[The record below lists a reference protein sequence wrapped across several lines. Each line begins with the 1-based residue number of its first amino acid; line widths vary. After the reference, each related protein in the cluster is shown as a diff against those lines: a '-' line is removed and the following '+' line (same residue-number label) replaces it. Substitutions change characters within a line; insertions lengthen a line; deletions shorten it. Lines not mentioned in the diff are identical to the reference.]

1 MKIDVDLPKFDIPKD
16 FIVGDGIMG
25 DILNMYGLFPCKIK
39 AGVFAF
45 CTRGTIRVTI
55 NLDEHTARANDFITL
70 LPNTFIQ
77 IHEVSEDAEVCFVAF
92 SSRFLESINFIRTIS
107 NLIVTIIENPVVPLS
122 GNAAAIYKD
131 FFSLLVRADNAPD
144 SILFTDSLKPVL
156 DLLIQG
162 VVNMYRRFNTW
173 KEPVLS
179 RDKEIGDKEFKSKM
193 MNLIREDACGSN
205 TMCGGTIIR
214 IDGSGYS
221 GYSYMDNHAV
231 SGRVAVETHSKGK
244 SAFYS
249 KKIDKKRQNER
260 LLQRK
265 RDMERT
271 AKAAADRHDAR
282 VRIAKADKS
291 FSSIADLLKTRIAST
306 PSATL
311 ETFLPAGTDMPF
323 FDL

>member
-16 FIVGDGIMG
+16 FIVGDGITG

-131 FFSLLVRADNAPD
+131 FFSLLV
-144 SILFTDSLKPVL
+144 L

-179 RDKEIGDKEFKSKM
+179 RDKEIAREFVQLVWQYYTKERSASFYAGKLRITLPHFCYVIKKTTGMTALDIIANVVIMDAKAQLKST
-193 MNLIREDACGSN
+193 NLPIKDISIGL
-205 TMCGGTIIR
+205 
-214 IDGSGYS
+214 GYS
-221 GYSYMDNHAV
+221 N
-231 SGRVAVETHSKGK
+231 VA
-244 SAFYS
+244 
-249 KKIDKKRQNER
+249 
-260 LLQRK
+260 
-265 RDMERT
+265 
-271 AKAAADRHDAR
+271 
-282 VRIAKADKS
+282 
-291 FSSIADLLKTRIAST
+291 
-306 PSATL
+306 
-311 ETFLPAGTDMPF
+311 F
-323 FDL
+323 FDKYFRRYVGMSPLEYRNS

>member
-16 FIVGDGIMG
+16 FIVGDGITG

-156 DLLIQG
+156 
-162 VVNMYRRFNTW
+162 
-173 KEPVLS
+173 S
-179 RDKEIGDKEFKSKM
+179 RDKEIAREFVQLVWQYYTKERSASFYAGKLRITLPHFCYVIKKTTGMTALDIIANIVIMDAKAQLKST
-193 MNLIREDACGSN
+193 NLPIKEISIGL
-205 TMCGGTIIR
+205 
-214 IDGSGYS
+214 GYS
-221 GYSYMDNHAV
+221 N
-231 SGRVAVETHSKGK
+231 VA
-244 SAFYS
+244 
-249 KKIDKKRQNER
+249 
-260 LLQRK
+260 
-265 RDMERT
+265 
-271 AKAAADRHDAR
+271 
-282 VRIAKADKS
+282 
-291 FSSIADLLKTRIAST
+291 
-306 PSATL
+306 
-311 ETFLPAGTDMPF
+311 F
-323 FDL
+323 FDKYFRRYVGMSPLEYRNS

>member
-16 FIVGDGIMG
+16 FIVGDGITG

-179 RDKEIGDKEFKSKM
+179 RDKEIAREFVQLVWQYYTKERSALSMQEVADHLASFLLRDQKDDRDDSPRYYCQRRDNGCQSPTEINESPDKGNLYRTGLQQRRFLRQVFPSLRGDVTAGVSQQLSQPSYL
-193 MNLIREDACGSN
+193 NL
-205 TMCGGTIIR
+205 
-214 IDGSGYS
+214 
-221 GYSYMDNHAV
+221 
-231 SGRVAVETHSKGK
+231 
-244 SAFYS
+244 F
-249 KKIDKKRQNER
+249 R
-260 LLQRK
+260 LK
-265 RDMERT
+265 
-271 AKAAADRHDAR
+271 
-282 VRIAKADKS
+282 
-291 FSSIADLLKTRIAST
+291 
-306 PSATL
+306 
-311 ETFLPAGTDMPF
+311 
-323 FDL
+323 

>member
-1 MKIDVDLPKFDIPKD
+1 MLLLKQQNDVFMKIDVDLPKFDIPKD
-16 FIVGDGIMG
+16 FIVGDGITG

-122 GNAAAIYKD
+122 GNAAAI
-131 FFSLLVRADNAPD
+131 
-144 SILFTDSLKPVL
+144 FTDSLKPVL

-179 RDKEIGDKEFKSKM
+179 RDKEIAREFVQLVWQYYTKERSASFYAGKLRITLPHFCYVIKKTTGMTALDIIANVVIMDAKAQLKST
-193 MNLIREDACGSN
+193 NLPIKEISIGL
-205 TMCGGTIIR
+205 
-214 IDGSGYS
+214 GYS
-221 GYSYMDNHAV
+221 N
-231 SGRVAVETHSKGK
+231 VA
-244 SAFYS
+244 
-249 KKIDKKRQNER
+249 
-260 LLQRK
+260 
-265 RDMERT
+265 
-271 AKAAADRHDAR
+271 
-282 VRIAKADKS
+282 
-291 FSSIADLLKTRIAST
+291 
-306 PSATL
+306 
-311 ETFLPAGTDMPF
+311 F
-323 FDL
+323 FDKYFRRYVGMSPLEYRNS

>member
-16 FIVGDGIMG
+16 FIVGDGITG

-179 RDKEIGDKEFKSKM
+179 RDKEIAREFVQLVWQYYTKERGVDFYADKLCLSPKYLSALSKSICGYTVQELVFKS
-193 MNLIREDACGSN
+193 
-205 TMCGGTIIR
+205 IIR
-214 IDGSGYS
+214 
-221 GYSYMDNHAV
+221 
-231 SGRVAVETHSKGK
+231 K
-244 SAFYS
+244 SIS
-249 KKIDKKRQNER
+249 
-260 LLQRK
+260 
-265 RDMERT
+265 
-271 AKAAADRHDAR
+271 
-282 VRIAKADKS
+282 
-291 FSSIADLLKTRIAST
+291 LLKNTQKNVQEISDFFNFPNASYFG
-306 PSATL
+306 
-311 ETFLPAGTDMPF
+311 TFFKKQIGMSPQQYRRM
-323 FDL
+323 

>member
-16 FIVGDGIMG
+16 FIVGDGITG

-179 RDKEIGDKEFKSKM
+179 RDKEIAREFVQLVWQYYTKERGVDFYADKLCLSPKYLSALSKSICGYTVQELVFKS
-193 MNLIREDACGSN
+193 
-205 TMCGGTIIR
+205 IIR
-214 IDGSGYS
+214 
-221 GYSYMDNHAV
+221 
-231 SGRVAVETHSKGK
+231 K
-244 SAFYS
+244 SIS
-249 KKIDKKRQNER
+249 
-260 LLQRK
+260 
-265 RDMERT
+265 
-271 AKAAADRHDAR
+271 
-282 VRIAKADKS
+282 
-291 FSSIADLLKTRIAST
+291 LLKNTQKNVQEISDFFNFPNASYFG
-306 PSATL
+306 
-311 ETFLPAGTDMPF
+311 TFFKKQTGMSPQQYRRT
-323 FDL
+323 

>member
-16 FIVGDGIMG
+16 FIVGDGITG

-179 RDKEIGDKEFKSKM
+179 RDKEIARAACLAILYERAECLFLCRKVADHLASFLLRDQKDDRDDSPRYYCQRRDNGCQSPTEINESPDKGNLYRTGLQQRRFLRQVFPSLRGDVTAGVSQQLSQPSYL
-193 MNLIREDACGSN
+193 NL
-205 TMCGGTIIR
+205 
-214 IDGSGYS
+214 
-221 GYSYMDNHAV
+221 
-231 SGRVAVETHSKGK
+231 
-244 SAFYS
+244 F
-249 KKIDKKRQNER
+249 R
-260 LLQRK
+260 LK
-265 RDMERT
+265 
-271 AKAAADRHDAR
+271 
-282 VRIAKADKS
+282 
-291 FSSIADLLKTRIAST
+291 
-306 PSATL
+306 
-311 ETFLPAGTDMPF
+311 
-323 FDL
+323 

>member
-179 RDKEIGDKEFKSKM
+179 RDKEIAREFVQLVWQYYTKERSASFYAGKLRMTALDIIANVVIMDAKAQLKST
-193 MNLIREDACGSN
+193 NLPIKEISIGL
-205 TMCGGTIIR
+205 
-214 IDGSGYS
+214 GYS
-221 GYSYMDNHAV
+221 N
-231 SGRVAVETHSKGK
+231 VA
-244 SAFYS
+244 
-249 KKIDKKRQNER
+249 
-260 LLQRK
+260 
-265 RDMERT
+265 
-271 AKAAADRHDAR
+271 
-282 VRIAKADKS
+282 
-291 FSSIADLLKTRIAST
+291 
-306 PSATL
+306 
-311 ETFLPAGTDMPF
+311 F
-323 FDL
+323 FDKYFRRYVGISPLEYRNS

>member
-77 IHEVSEDAEVCFVAF
+77 IHEVSEDAEVCFR
-92 SSRFLESINFIRTIS
+92 SLFLPVFWKASILSGRSPT
-107 NLIVTIIENPVVPLS
+107 LIVTIIENPVVPLS

-179 RDKEIGDKEFKSKM
+179 RDKEIAREFVQLVWQYYTKERSASFYAGKLWITLPHFCYVIKKDDRDDSPRYYCHVVIMDAKAQLKST
-193 MNLIREDACGSN
+193 NLPIKEISIGL
-205 TMCGGTIIR
+205 
-214 IDGSGYS
+214 GYS
-221 GYSYMDNHAV
+221 N
-231 SGRVAVETHSKGK
+231 VA
-244 SAFYS
+244 
-249 KKIDKKRQNER
+249 
-260 LLQRK
+260 
-265 RDMERT
+265 
-271 AKAAADRHDAR
+271 
-282 VRIAKADKS
+282 
-291 FSSIADLLKTRIAST
+291 
-306 PSATL
+306 
-311 ETFLPAGTDMPF
+311 F
-323 FDL
+323 FDKYFRRYVGISPLEYRNS

>member
-16 FIVGDGIMG
+16 FIVGDGITG

-92 SSRFLESINFIRTIS
+92 SSRFLESINFIRT
-107 NLIVTIIENPVVPLS
+107 
-122 GNAAAIYKD
+122 
-131 FFSLLVRADNAPD
+131 LLVRADNAPD

-179 RDKEIGDKEFKSKM
+179 RDKEIAREFVQLVWQYYTKERSASFYAGKLRITLPHFCYVIKKTTGMTALDIIANVVIMDAKAQLKST
-193 MNLIREDACGSN
+193 NLPIKEISIGL
-205 TMCGGTIIR
+205 
-214 IDGSGYS
+214 GYS
-221 GYSYMDNHAV
+221 N
-231 SGRVAVETHSKGK
+231 VA
-244 SAFYS
+244 
-249 KKIDKKRQNER
+249 
-260 LLQRK
+260 
-265 RDMERT
+265 
-271 AKAAADRHDAR
+271 
-282 VRIAKADKS
+282 
-291 FSSIADLLKTRIAST
+291 
-306 PSATL
+306 
-311 ETFLPAGTDMPF
+311 F
-323 FDL
+323 FDKYFRRYVGISPLEYRNS

>member
-179 RDKEIGDKEFKSKM
+179 RDKEIAREFVQLVWQYYTKERGVDFYADKLCLSPKYLSALSKSICGYTVQELVFKS
-193 MNLIREDACGSN
+193 
-205 TMCGGTIIR
+205 IIR
-214 IDGSGYS
+214 
-221 GYSYMDNHAV
+221 
-231 SGRVAVETHSKGK
+231 K
-244 SAFYS
+244 SIS
-249 KKIDKKRQNER
+249 
-260 LLQRK
+260 
-265 RDMERT
+265 
-271 AKAAADRHDAR
+271 
-282 VRIAKADKS
+282 
-291 FSSIADLLKTRIAST
+291 LLKNTQKNVQEISDFFNFPNASYFG
-306 PSATL
+306 
-311 ETFLPAGTDMPF
+311 TFFKKQTGMSPQQYRRT
-323 FDL
+323 

>member
-16 FIVGDGIMG
+16 FIVGDGITG

-77 IHEVSEDAEVCFVAF
+77 IHEVSEDAGVCFVAF

-179 RDKEIGDKEFKSKM
+179 RDKEIAREFVQLVWQYYTKERSASFYAGKLRITLPHFCQSPTEINESPDKGNLYRVGLQQRRSLRQVFPSLRGDVTAGVSQQLSQPSYL
-193 MNLIREDACGSN
+193 NL
-205 TMCGGTIIR
+205 
-214 IDGSGYS
+214 
-221 GYSYMDNHAV
+221 
-231 SGRVAVETHSKGK
+231 
-244 SAFYS
+244 F
-249 KKIDKKRQNER
+249 R
-260 LLQRK
+260 LK
-265 RDMERT
+265 
-271 AKAAADRHDAR
+271 
-282 VRIAKADKS
+282 
-291 FSSIADLLKTRIAST
+291 
-306 PSATL
+306 
-311 ETFLPAGTDMPF
+311 
-323 FDL
+323 

>member
-156 DLLIQG
+156 DLLIKG
-162 VVNMYRRFNTW
+162 WSICT
-173 KEPVLS
+173 
-179 RDKEIGDKEFKSKM
+179 G
-193 MNLIREDACGSN
+193 GS
-205 TMCGGTIIR
+205 IP
-214 IDGSGYS
+214 
-221 GYSYMDNHAV
+221 
-231 SGRVAVETHSKGK
+231 GK
-244 SAFYS
+244 NRS
-249 KKIDKKRQNER
+249 
-260 LLQRK
+260 
-265 RDMERT
+265 
-271 AKAAADRHDAR
+271 
-282 VRIAKADKS
+282 
-291 FSSIADLLKTRIAST
+291 
-306 PSATL
+306 
-311 ETFLPAGTDMPF
+311 
-323 FDL
+323 

>member
-107 NLIVTIIENPVVPLS
+107 NLIVTIIENPVVPLP
-122 GNAAAIYKD
+122 GNAATIYKD

-179 RDKEIGDKEFKSKM
+179 RDKEIAREFVQLVWQYYTKERGVDFYADKLCLSPKYLSALSKSICGYTVQELVFKS
-193 MNLIREDACGSN
+193 
-205 TMCGGTIIR
+205 IIR
-214 IDGSGYS
+214 
-221 GYSYMDNHAV
+221 
-231 SGRVAVETHSKGK
+231 K
-244 SAFYS
+244 SIS
-249 KKIDKKRQNER
+249 
-260 LLQRK
+260 
-265 RDMERT
+265 
-271 AKAAADRHDAR
+271 
-282 VRIAKADKS
+282 
-291 FSSIADLLKTRIAST
+291 LLKNTQKNVQEISDFFNFPNASYFG
-306 PSATL
+306 
-311 ETFLPAGTDMPF
+311 TFFKKQIGMSPQQYRRM
-323 FDL
+323 

>member
-16 FIVGDGIMG
+16 FIVGDGITG

-179 RDKEIGDKEFKSKM
+179 RDKEIAREFVQ
-193 MNLIREDACGSN
+193 LVWQ
-205 TMCGGTIIR
+205 
-214 IDGSGYS
+214 Y
-221 GYSYMDNHAV
+221 
-231 SGRVAVETHSKGK
+231 
-244 SAFYS
+244 
-249 KKIDKKRQNER
+249 
-260 LLQRK
+260 
-265 RDMERT
+265 
-271 AKAAADRHDAR
+271 
-282 VRIAKADKS
+282 
-291 FSSIADLLKTRIAST
+291 
-306 PSATL
+306 
-311 ETFLPAGTDMPF
+311 
-323 FDL
+323 

>member
-16 FIVGDGIMG
+16 FIVGDGITG

-131 FFSLLVRADNAPD
+131 FFSLLVRVRAACLAILYERAECLFLCRKVADHLASFLLRDQKDDRDDSPRYYCQRRDNGCQSPTEINESPD
-144 SILFTDSLKPVL
+144 KGNLYRVGL
-156 DLLIQG
+156 QQ
-162 VVNMYRRFNTW
+162 RRFLRQVFPSLRGDVTAG
-173 KEPVLS
+173 VSQQLS
-179 RDKEIGDKEFKSKM
+179 QPSYL
-193 MNLIREDACGSN
+193 NL
-205 TMCGGTIIR
+205 
-214 IDGSGYS
+214 
-221 GYSYMDNHAV
+221 
-231 SGRVAVETHSKGK
+231 
-244 SAFYS
+244 F
-249 KKIDKKRQNER
+249 R
-260 LLQRK
+260 LK
-265 RDMERT
+265 
-271 AKAAADRHDAR
+271 
-282 VRIAKADKS
+282 
-291 FSSIADLLKTRIAST
+291 
-306 PSATL
+306 
-311 ETFLPAGTDMPF
+311 
-323 FDL
+323 

>member
-16 FIVGDGIMG
+16 FIVGDGITG

-131 FFSLLVRADNAPD
+131 FFPLLVRADNAPD

-179 RDKEIGDKEFKSKM
+179 RDKEIAREFVQLVWQYYTKERSASFYAGKLRITLPHFCYVIKKTTGMTALDIIANVVIMDAKAQLKST
-193 MNLIREDACGSN
+193 NLPIKEISIGL
-205 TMCGGTIIR
+205 
-214 IDGSGYS
+214 GYS
-221 GYSYMDNHAV
+221 N
-231 SGRVAVETHSKGK
+231 VA
-244 SAFYS
+244 
-249 KKIDKKRQNER
+249 
-260 LLQRK
+260 
-265 RDMERT
+265 
-271 AKAAADRHDAR
+271 
-282 VRIAKADKS
+282 
-291 FSSIADLLKTRIAST
+291 
-306 PSATL
+306 
-311 ETFLPAGTDMPF
+311 F
-323 FDL
+323 FDKYFRRYVGMSPLEYRNS